1 MRIAKLWMDP
11 QDKQRFEILGKSSVK
26 YHLKANH
33 DVEAKRWFWALNNA
47 IQWTKDEAREE
58 ERKKA
63 QHEETIRQ
71 AKLDQ
76 TAQATSKDSDT
87 PEDASS
93 VQNEARDSRSS
104 RTMYPGSSVAVM
116 GPRVTF
122 GGSSTV
128 AGSITAEDDDTGYG
142 PYDPSNTGD
151 LARVTS
157 NIGTATIEGD
167 LDEEEEYG
175 DDASSREI
183 RPASKD
189 AFNITAQSAR
199 LQLDLLAQV
208 SSALQTERTTN
219 PSLAISEPTIVQAI
233 NSYEMAV
240 RSLKGLVGDLLKIS
254 RDRDAYWQYRLDRE
268 TDVRK
273 LWEENMT
280 KLAKEQEALEGK
292 IGESEDKRKRTK
304 RALRDALEIS
314 GIDSGPSSRADF
326 DGEDGQI
333 PRGVQD
339 SVGPG
344 SEILRR
350 KSIAVAGVRRKSTI
364 AEIANLSDSDD
375 GYDEEFFDA
384 VDAGEIT
391 VVEEMPVSIQS
402 PRVAEDEDEFDGN
415 IREAKKAYI
424 EPSFKGYEDPVRIK
438 LKMDADD
445 RPKISLWVC
454 PEGGLD
460 KENADLAS
468 EYPQIHDWKGH
479 DKNDT
484 SRVIQ

>member
-47 IQWTKDEAREE
+47 IQWTKDETREE
-58 ERKKA
+58 QRKKA
-63 QHEETIRQ
+63 QREESIRQ

-76 TAQATSKDSDT
+76 TAQGTSKDLDT

-93 VQNEARDSRSS
+93 IHNERRDSRNG
-104 RTMYPGSSVAVM
+104 RNMYPGSSVATM
-116 GPRVTF
+116 GPRITL
-122 GGSSTV
+122 GGSSTA
-128 AGSITAEDDDTGYG
+128 AGSITAEDDDAGFGSYE
-142 PYDPSNTGD
+142 PSAAGD
-151 LARVTS
+151 LARMTS
-157 NIGTATIEGD
+157 NMGTATIEGD
-167 LDEEEEYG
+167 MDDDDDDG

-208 SSALQTERTTN
+208 SAALQAEKTKN
-219 PSLAISEPTIVQAI
+219 PSLAISEHTVVQAI
-233 NSYEMAV
+233 TSYEMAV

-268 TDVRK
+268 ADVRK
-273 LWEENMT
+273 LWEENMAR
-280 KLAKEQEALEGK
+280 LAKEQEALEGK

-304 RALRDALEIS
+304 RALRDALENS
-314 GIDSGPSSRADF
+314 VIDSRPSSRADF
-326 DGEDGQI
+326 DGEDAQTLKVG
-333 PRGVQD
+333 QD
-339 SVGPG
+339 SVGRG
-344 SEILRR
+344 SDLSRR
-350 KSIAVAGVRRKSTI
+350 KSVAIAGPRKKSTI
-364 AEIANLSDSDD
+364 AEMTNISDSEDD
-375 GYDEEFFDA
+375 NDEEFFDA

-391 VVEEMPVSIQS
+391 IVEEMPISAQS
-402 PRVAEDEDEFDGN
+402 PPAAEDEDKFDGN
-415 IREAKKAYI
+415 IREAKKSYI
-424 EPSFKGYEDPVRIK
+424 QSSFKGYEDPIRKK

-454 PEGGLD
+454 
-460 KENADLAS
+460 
-468 EYPQIHDWKGH
+468 
-479 DKNDT
+479 
-484 SRVIQ
+484 